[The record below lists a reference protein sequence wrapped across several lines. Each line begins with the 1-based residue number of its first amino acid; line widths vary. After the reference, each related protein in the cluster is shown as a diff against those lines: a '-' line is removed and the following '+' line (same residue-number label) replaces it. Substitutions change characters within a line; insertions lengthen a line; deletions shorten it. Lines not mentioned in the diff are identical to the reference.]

1 MAAGAFSTFAALRVR
16 NYRLYWFGL
25 ICYVLGHRAEY
36 VTFAWLV
43 WEVTREPLYLG
54 YLGLAQGVPLIVF
67 QLFGGVLADRVNRLR
82 LLLVTQALTAA
93 TLIIAFGLTVFGLVR
108 VHHLL
113 TLAAL
118 SSIFRAFDE
127 PSRMSLVPQLIERA
141 RLPNAIAL
149 GSIPWQASRM
159 IGPSITG
166 VLIAAFG
173 GAVGIGLAALCSCG
187 ALAFYSRVRITPG
200 APAHGGQGM
209 LPELLEGIGF
219 VVRNFVFASLV
230 CLALFNALFGLSYVT
245 LLPVFADVYFHAGS
259 VGYGLLQ
266 AAHGV
271 GALVGTLT
279 IATFAS
285 RIRRPGQALLIGA
298 AGMGLALVAFSRAP
312 VMGMALAMLLVV
324 GFSNTFY
331 LTQVST
337 FIQQKVPDHLR
348 GRVLSLYA
356 LCWNLL
362 PLGGLLGGALAA
374 AVDARFAVMFGG
386 GMVAAN
392 AALFLFSRRLR
403 ALG

>member
-1 MAAGAFSTFAALRVR
+1 
-16 NYRLYWFGL
+16 
-25 ICYVLGHRAEY
+25 
-36 VTFAWLV
+36 
-43 WEVTREPLYLG
+43 
-54 YLGLAQGVPLIVF
+54 
-67 QLFGGVLADRVNRLR
+67 
-82 LLLVTQALTAA
+82 
-93 TLIIAFGLTVFGLVR
+93 
-108 VHHLL
+108 
-113 TLAAL
+113 
-118 SSIFRAFDE
+118 
-127 PSRMSLVPQLIERA
+127 
-141 RLPNAIAL
+141 
-149 GSIPWQASRM
+149 
-159 IGPSITG
+159 
-166 VLIAAFG
+166 
-173 GAVGIGLAALCSCG
+173 
-187 ALAFYSRVRITPG
+187 
-200 APAHGGQGM
+200 M

-219 VVRNFVFASLV
+219 VARNFVFASLV

-312 VMGMALAMLLVV
+312 VMGIALAMLLVV

-362 PLGGLLGGALAA
+362 PLGGLLGGAMAA

-386 GMVAAN
+386 AMVAAN

>member
-1 MAAGAFSTFAALRVR
+1 
-16 NYRLYWFGL
+16 
-25 ICYVLGHRAEY
+25 
-36 VTFAWLV
+36 
-43 WEVTREPLYLG
+43 
-54 YLGLAQGVPLIVF
+54 
-67 QLFGGVLADRVNRLR
+67 VNRLR

-93 TLIIAFGLTVFGLVR
+93 TLIIAFGLTVSGLVR

-200 APAHGGQGM
+200 APARGGQGM

-219 VVRNFVFASLV
+219 VARNFVFASLV

-312 VMGMALAMLLVV
+312 VMGIALAMLLVV

-362 PLGGLLGGALAA
+362 PLGGLLGGAMAA

-386 GMVAAN
+386 AMVAAN